1 MGMPLRESVL
11 QARRLPRNDHLLMAR
26 ATLLSR
32 DDRELIEAVFI
43 RGQTTRSLSHMIGVE
58 MRPLRDRVRRLAKR
72 LASRKFVD
80 VARSLPYL
88 SSPDAQLARLRFCE
102 GRKLCEL
109 RGRFNVTD
117 HTLRRWLDHVSAQ
130 VAVIRRM
137 SKQSAEGAGEDYRSY
152 WRQPGQDT

>member
-11 QARRLPRNDHLLMAR
+11 EARRLPRNDDLLMAR
-26 ATLLSR
+26 ATLLSG

-43 RGQTTRSLSHMIGVE
+43 RGQTTRSLSRMMGVE
-58 MRPLRDRVRRLAKR
+58 MRPLRNRVRRLAKR
-72 LASRKFVD
+72 LASRKFLD

-88 SSPDAQLARLRFCE
+88 SCPDAQLARLRFCE
-102 GRKLCEL
+102 GRKLRQL
-109 RGRFNVTD
+109 RGHFNVSD

-137 SKQSAEGAGEDYRSY
+137 SKQTAEGAGEDYRSY
-152 WRQPGQDT
+152 WHQPDRDT